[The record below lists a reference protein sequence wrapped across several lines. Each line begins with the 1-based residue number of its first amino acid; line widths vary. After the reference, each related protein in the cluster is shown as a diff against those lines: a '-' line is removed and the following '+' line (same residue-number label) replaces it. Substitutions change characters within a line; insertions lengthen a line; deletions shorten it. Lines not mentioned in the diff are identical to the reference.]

1 MYNVVF
7 LFLKYFSHFSLCL
20 PKWHCGKESAC
31 QWRRHKRCGF
41 NPWVRKIP
49 WRWEWLPTPIFLPG
63 KFHGQRSLGGYSPW
77 GHKES
82 DMTEYTHTHTQA
94 CTFPLSIKDNL
105 EYHYVHKVFIHLL
118 RHNLSLVQFSSSAMS
133 DSFWPMDYSMP
144 GLPVHH
150 QLLEYTQ
157 THVHWVTDAIQPSHP
172 LSSPSP
178 TFNISQYQGLFQWVS
193 SSHQV
198 AKVLELQ
205 LQYQSFQWILNRCK
219 F

>member
-1 MYNVVF
+1 MDR
-7 LFLKYFSHFSLCL
+7 
-20 PKWHCGKESAC
+20 AA
-31 QWRRHKRCGF
+31 WRATVHEVTKSQT
-41 NPWVRKIP
+41 
-49 WRWEWLPTPIFLPG
+49 WL
-63 KFHGQRSLGGYSPW
+63 S
-77 GHKES
+77 
-82 DMTEYTHTHTQA
+82 THTHPQA

-133 DSFWPMDYSMP
+133 DSFWPMDYSSMP

-178 TFNISQYQGLFQWVS
+178 PAFNLSQHQGLLKWIS
-193 SSHQV
+193 SSPQV
-198 AKVLELQ
+198 AKLLEFQ
-205 LQYQSFQWILNRCK
+205 LQHQSFQRIFRIDFLKNGLVGSLCSPRDSQKSSPTPQFKRIYSLALSFIYSPTLTSIHDCWKNHS
-219 F
+219 FD